1 MKKRVLIIGV
11 ALTGVSIF
19 ASDNGN
25 FPGHKLA
32 EIQLLGQICG
42 QVAAAVGDDDIVPHK
57 SIALLFFFVTKS
69 GPYDS

>member
-32 EIQLLGQICG
+32 ENIKFEERFS
-42 QVAAAVGDDDIVPHK
+42 AAAEEPVGNEDGCRSPVLNRSQKP
-57 SIALLFFFVTKS
+57 VTIISK
-69 GPYDS
+69 